1 MFKKILLLLIMLLS
15 IAFPC
20 FAKEWV
26 FYGTS
31 DSGQQLFYN
40 SSMIDFGYDSKD
52 KKDVT
57 MVWIGAQDPKKKF
70 VDTLFYVGLKENP
83 QEFAYLGEVH
93 CTREGKIT
101 KQKTYKNP
109 KWESTKEAN
118 LMAYLYQ
125 QIEPIAKAKKEAEKK
140 KAEVKANQGIDDF
153 NVAGNP
159 TVAETPKPNPAPA
172 KPAASVTASY
182 VGNARTMKFHWP
194 SCRWAKKISAGNRVG
209 FSSREEA
216 VESGYVPCQV
226 CRP

>member
-1 MFKKILLLLIMLLS
+1 MLKKILLLLAFLFS

-70 VDTLFYVGLKENP
+70 VDTLFYVGLKDNP

-101 KQKTYKNP
+101 RQKTYKNP
-109 KWESTKEAN
+109 KWESTKDAN
-118 LMAYLYQ
+118 LMAFLYQ
-125 QIEPIAKAKKEAEKK
+125 QIQPLAKAKKEASEKQMP
-140 KAEVKANQGIDDF
+140 E
-153 NVAGNP
+153 NP
-159 TVAETPKPNPAPA
+159 TFNSGNNSVTAAPKPNPAPA
-172 KPAASVTASY
+172 KPATSVTTSY
-182 VGNARTMKFHWP
+182 VGNSRTMKFHWP

>member
-40 SSMIDFGYDSKD
+40 SSMIDIRYDSRDSKE
-52 KKDVT
+52 T
-57 MVWIGAQDPKKKF
+57 TLVWIGSQEPKNKF
-70 VDTLFYVGLKENP
+70 VDTLFYVAFKDNP
-83 QEFAYLGEVH
+83 QEFAFLGELH

-101 KQKTYKNP
+101 KLETHENP
-109 KWESTKEAN
+109 TWESTKDAN
-118 LMAYLYQ
+118 LMAFLYQ
-125 QIEPIAKAKKEAEKK
+125 QIEPLAKAKKEAIKK
-140 KAEVKANQGIDDF
+140 QNQ
-153 NVAGNP
+153 ANP
-159 TVAETPKPNPAPA
+159 TFNSASSSVIEAPKPNPATA
-172 KPAASVTASY
+172 KPVVSVTASY